1 VRVRPDALSHGVRTA
16 SALAPSRLAVNRV
29 LEVADPRSL
38 DDAKLLEADLSRVKA
53 VEEPNPVPRMTGDR
67 WIWISSSS
75 LASRACLA
83 MLARKIR

>member
-1 VRVRPDALSHGVRTA
+1 
-16 SALAPSRLAVNRV
+16 VNLV
-29 LEVADPRSL
+29 LEVGDRRSL

-53 VEEPNPVPRMTGDR
+53 VESRIPFPRMTGDR

-75 LASRACLA
+75 LASNACLA